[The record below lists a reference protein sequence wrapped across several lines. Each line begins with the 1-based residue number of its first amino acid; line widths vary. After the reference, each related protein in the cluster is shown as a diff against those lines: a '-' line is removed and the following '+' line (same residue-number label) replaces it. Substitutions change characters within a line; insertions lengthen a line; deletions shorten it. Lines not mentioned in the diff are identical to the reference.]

1 MTSQSFRFVKRSEL
15 SDMVIPTDGN
25 PLAEVILLDTLGEL
39 PVLYALADL
48 VFVGGS
54 LVPWGGHNLLEPA
67 LFRKPV
73 LFGPH
78 MNNFREMARYFIQAE
93 AGIMVQNEVELGET
107 LRRALSGRRLAP
119 PAGRQRLPDYP
130 GQSRGRIQNPGSDR
144 RCPVSEMMMSSRLVS
159 AAYEQVVRLRN
170 RGYDAG
176 WLEVQRLERP
186 VISVGN
192 LTLGGTGKTPTVIAL
207 GKMLQAAG
215 HSVSV
220 LLRGYKGRHRGG
232 PLPVSDGRRIRSDSG
247 LAGDEALVI
256 ARNLPGARVTV
267 GKDRAG
273 AGRWIESREAVDLH
287 LLDDGFQHRQ
297 LHRCLDLVLVD
308 VTNPFGGGRMVPS
321 GQLREPLEALRRADA
336 VILTRTRTGE
346 DYDTLTRELR
356 RFKPEL
362 PCFLSTQTIEP
373 VARGTSREEK
383 AEALLAGCRALA
395 PSPGSPTRGSSS
407 TP

>member
-1 MTSQSFRFVKRSEL
+1 
-15 SDMVIPTDGN
+15 
-25 PLAEVILLDTLGEL
+25 
-39 PVLYALADL
+39 
-48 VFVGGS
+48 
-54 LVPWGGHNLLEPA
+54 
-67 LFRKPV
+67 
-73 LFGPH
+73 
-78 MNNFREMARYFIQAE
+78 
-93 AGIMVQNEVELGET
+93 
-107 LRRALSGRRLAP
+107 
-119 PAGRQRLPDYP
+119 
-130 GQSRGRIQNPGSDR
+130 
-144 RCPVSEMMMSSRLVS
+144 MMMSSRLVS

-176 WLEVQRLERP
+176 WLEVQQLERP

-395 PSPGSPTRGSSS
+395 FAGLANPRQFFDSLRRQGVEVVETLPFGDHHRYSTRELSAIGERCRELRVDTAITTEKDAENLPPASLHPAALRVLVARVWFEFRGDGLRDLLLQAVGKESG
-407 TP
+407 